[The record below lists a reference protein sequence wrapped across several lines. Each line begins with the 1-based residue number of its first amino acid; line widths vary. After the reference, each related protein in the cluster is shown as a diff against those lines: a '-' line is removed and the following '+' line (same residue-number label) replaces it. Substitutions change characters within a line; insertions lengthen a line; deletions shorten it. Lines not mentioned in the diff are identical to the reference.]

1 MTKREKPFSYF
12 LVHFVAEAYNDK
24 YNKSVV
30 RGAYLIE
37 SPVLGPI
44 PPERLSGGVKT
55 LILIAHD
62 SEHVFNA
69 SACGNNCARWLLKIA
84 EQKDV
89 TVRLGY
95 LMDFGEGEFE
105 ITVLNTGNI
114 CRNMEELDNEVIDN
128 GQDQDSGFGA
138 YEEGKANPSYGLFNG
153 LDGRT
158 AQADL

>member
-1 MTKREKPFSYF
+1 MLNIYYGKYEEEEYIFDPDTFFNHRYEPEWLLEDLSREMILS
-12 LVHFVAEAYNDK
+12 VD
-24 YNKSVV
+24 KSVV

-128 GQDQDSGFGA
+128 GLLREDA
-138 YEEGKANPSYGLFNG
+138 
-153 LDGRT
+153 
-158 AQADL
+158 